1 MIAALMVATLTA
13 NAQSGPFI
21 KPMAGGTVATI
32 TGDVNELK
40 LKVGFVGGVE
50 LGWQF
55 GDHFALTG
63 GALYTMQGARVSDD
77 RTKYNVNID
86 TYKERLEERII
97 AYLSEIKGI
106 PLEEAM
112 DAYYRSRLAD
122 QISKGLYGIENMD
135 YKYLAEDLVENE
147 PLLFA
152 K

>member
-1 MIAALMVATLTA
+1 MREV
-13 NAQSGPFI
+13 
-21 KPMAGGTVATI
+21 
-32 TGDVNELK
+32 
-40 LKVGFVGGVE
+40 
-50 LGWQF
+50 
-55 GDHFALTG
+55 
-63 GALYTMQGARVSDD
+63 
-77 RTKYNVNID
+77 KYNVNID

-97 AYLSEIKGI
+97 VYLSEIKGI
-106 PLEEAM
+106 SLEEAM

>member
-1 MIAALMVATLTA
+1 MREV
-13 NAQSGPFI
+13 
-21 KPMAGGTVATI
+21 
-32 TGDVNELK
+32 
-40 LKVGFVGGVE
+40 
-50 LGWQF
+50 
-55 GDHFALTG
+55 
-63 GALYTMQGARVSDD
+63 
-77 RTKYNVNID
+77 KYNVNID

-106 PLEEAM
+106 PLEDAM

-147 PLLFA
+147 PVLFA

>member
-1 MIAALMVATLTA
+1 MREV
-13 NAQSGPFI
+13 
-21 KPMAGGTVATI
+21 
-32 TGDVNELK
+32 
-40 LKVGFVGGVE
+40 
-50 LGWQF
+50 
-55 GDHFALTG
+55 
-63 GALYTMQGARVSDD
+63 
-77 RTKYNVNID
+77 KYNVNID

-97 AYLSEIKGI
+97 AYLSELKGI

>member
-1 MIAALMVATLTA
+1 MREV
-13 NAQSGPFI
+13 
-21 KPMAGGTVATI
+21 
-32 TGDVNELK
+32 
-40 LKVGFVGGVE
+40 
-50 LGWQF
+50 
-55 GDHFALTG
+55 
-63 GALYTMQGARVSDD
+63 
-77 RTKYNVNID
+77 KYNVNID

-97 AYLSEIKGI
+97 AYLSELKGI
-106 PLEEAM
+106 SLEEAM

>member
-1 MIAALMVATLTA
+1 MREV
-13 NAQSGPFI
+13 
-21 KPMAGGTVATI
+21 
-32 TGDVNELK
+32 
-40 LKVGFVGGVE
+40 
-50 LGWQF
+50 
-55 GDHFALTG
+55 
-63 GALYTMQGARVSDD
+63 
-77 RTKYNVNID
+77 KYNVNID

-106 PLEEAM
+106 PLEEAI

-147 PLLFA
+147 PVLFA